1 MIFQFSLP
9 LPVHSVTLRAL
20 SWKDIFAQSTAAF
33 HVFQGRGSCS
43 GNRRGGEPQ
52 PGQCWALLSVPG
64 KSSGERREV
73 SFGSPDESPAGF
85 FSHYIVPLKC
95 QAAHMNSLLWGYSSG
110 RGGSINAFI
119 LMRNQVLW
127 KDLF

>member
-20 SWKDIFAQSTAAF
+20 SWKDIFAQSAAAF

-52 PGQCWALLSVPG
+52 PGQCWALLSAGPCSVPQAKAVG
-64 KSSGERREV
+64 RGERFLLV
-73 SFGSPDESPAGF
+73 LLMKVQLAF
-85 FSHYIVPLKC
+85 FPIT
-95 QAAHMNSLLWGYSSG
+95 
-110 RGGSINAFI
+110 
-119 LMRNQVLW
+119 
-127 KDLF
+127 LFL